1 MSEERSSLEAEAK
14 SQSEALEMAQR
25 SMQAMEK
32 EAEAQCGKYEGVIV
46 DLRGK
51 VGDNEENLRRSKDQV
66 KSGVGGCCLGVM
78 LDPFFHVLDKDSVK
92 FINVHSLRT
101 N

>member
-32 EAEAQCGKYEGVIV
+32 EAEAKCGKYEGVIV

-66 KSGVGGCCLGVM
+66 KSGVRGCCLGVM
-78 LDPFFHVLDKDSVK
+78 LDPFFPC
-92 FINVHSLRT
+92 IG
-101 N
+101 

>member
-1 MSEERSSLEAEAK
+1 
-14 SQSEALEMAQR
+14 MAQR

-32 EAEAQCGKYEGVIV
+32 EAEAKCGKYEGVIV

-66 KSGVGGCCLGVM
+66 KSGVGGCCWGVM
-78 LDPFFHVLDKDSVK
+78 LDPFFRVLDKDSVR